1 MAESENMNSR
11 TYTCVTCL
19 DENTDATS
27 YPSGDH
33 RVCAECAA
41 SYMVPLFMMAL
52 RYEAH
57 YPPKLDE
64 TTLLN
69 RADYTDLLPLD
80 YARELRRKRYE
91 YEMRSDERLYC
102 HNTVLLHEGPSSST
116 TYPFHAL
123 VGTSMALTSTDIL
136 QAKSRGIKLTTC
148 DEFLGSQRRAED
160 VKCPYCGGY
169 TCHTCGKPR
178 ESGQSKPEDIC
189 CAERDTNDDK
199 QPPSR
204 EHDFEGAIRG
214 LDYQLCP
221 NEACGCPVYLGEA
234 CNHMTCQHHS
244 CHTQFCFICGEAVAH
259 NAHHWAIGMACPRY
273 GRPGTMTAIHDG
285 DVIQGEVVGP
295 AEGFADAVADV
306 EHAPNEGMDEDPDE
320 EPDPWPR
327 FLDDGVV
334 PAPAEVHDMLHA
346 LREMHWVGYV
356 DGLHEHGQMITVH
369 WVAKKVHDV
378 ICALFHLHDQLRHAE
393 LTRGNI
399 VVFVAIADA
408 TMRVLELSL
417 QHEIQHG
424 IGAAGIE
431 RYGVLQDGIQ
441 MVRDLHARLLAAA
454 ELALATID
462 APAAADDET
471 VEGIQSESDER
482 GALRQEWQLSEWD
495 NRHIPALVLA
505 VLDALRDKYM
515 QAHVYA
521 EGDAASVGSHHVA
534 KAAHA
539 AIRALHSL
547 TIRRAFHI
555 DAHEDEVRQART
567 LADSAMELF
576 NSAVALQAEHG
587 DVDAVEQDELIIAS
601 VDMLKQDYL
610 GVLSAV

>member
-1 MAESENMNSR
+1 
-11 TYTCVTCL
+11 
-19 DENTDATS
+19 
-27 YPSGDH
+27 
-33 RVCAECAA
+33 
-41 SYMVPLFMMAL
+41 MAL

-91 YEMRSDERLYC
+91 YEMRNDERLYC
-102 HNTVLLHEGPSSST
+102 RNT
-116 TYPFHAL
+116 
-123 VGTSMALTSTDIL
+123 
-136 QAKSRGIKLTTC
+136 AKSRGIKLTTC

-160 VKCPYCGGY
+160 
-169 TCHTCGKPR
+169 
-178 ESGQSKPEDIC
+178 
-189 CAERDTNDDK
+189 
-199 QPPSR
+199 PPSR
-204 EHDFEGAIRG
+204 ERDFEGAIRG

-244 CHTQFCFICGEAVAH
+244 CHTQFCFICGDVAH
-259 NAHHWAIGMACPRY
+259 IANHWAIGMACPRY
-273 GRPGTMTAIHDG
+273 GRPGTVTAIHDG

-471 VEGIQSESDER
+471 VEGIQPESDER

-547 TIRRAFHI
+547 TVRRAFHI

-610 GVLSAV
+610 GVVSAVLVFLDDREIAL

>member
-1 MAESENMNSR
+1 
-11 TYTCVTCL
+11 
-19 DENTDATS
+19 
-27 YPSGDH
+27 
-33 RVCAECAA
+33 
-41 SYMVPLFMMAL
+41 MAL

-80 YARELRRKRYE
+80 YARELPRKRCE
-91 YEMRSDERLYC
+91 YEMRNDERLYC
-102 HNTVLLHEGPSSST
+102 RNTVLLHEGPSSST

-123 VGTSMALTSTDIL
+123 VGTS
-136 QAKSRGIKLTTC
+136 Q
-148 DEFLGSQRRAED
+148 
-160 VKCPYCGGY
+160 
-169 TCHTCGKPR
+169 KPR
-178 ESGQSKPEDIC
+178 HQVDDMRRVPRITEKGGRREVSLLRRLHMPHMWQTERVSHLHESATSRAPSAASI
-189 CAERDTNDDK
+189 TNSAQMK
-199 QPPSR
+199 LA
-204 EHDFEGAIRG
+204 G
-214 LDYQLCP
+214 
-221 NEACGCPVYLGEA
+221 
-234 CNHMTCQHHS
+234 
-244 CHTQFCFICGEAVAH
+244 
-259 NAHHWAIGMACPRY
+259 AIGMACPRY
-273 GRPGTMTAIHDG
+273 GRPGTVTAIHDG

-495 NRHIPALVLA
+495 KRHIPALVLA

-547 TIRRAFHI
+547 TVRRAFHI

-576 NSAVALQAEHG
+576 NSAIALQAEHG

-610 GVLSAV
+610 GVLSAVLVFLDDREIAL